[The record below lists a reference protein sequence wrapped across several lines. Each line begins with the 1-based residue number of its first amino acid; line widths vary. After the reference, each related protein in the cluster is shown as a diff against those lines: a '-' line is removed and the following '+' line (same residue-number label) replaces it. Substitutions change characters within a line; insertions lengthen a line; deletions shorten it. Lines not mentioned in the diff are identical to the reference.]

1 MAILER
7 GSYKHQMPTQNPF
20 VASMHHL
27 DFFPA
32 GNGNLGPSSMKKENE
47 GFDLSADW
55 RMYYGRK
62 VPGFPAHPHR
72 GFETIT
78 IVTEG
83 FVDHTD
89 GLGSRGRYGQ
99 GDVQWMT
106 AGSGLQHCEMFP
118 LINDDKPNTM
128 ELFQVWLSLDH
139 DHRMV
144 EPDYKMLWNEDIPRI
159 SIGEKGR
166 ETRITL
172 IAGEVDGIKAV
183 EPTKNSWANNP
194 INRLSIQLIEMDPGV
209 EYELPVVSGTM
220 NRSLYN
226 YYDGVAMV
234 EGKEL
239 RKKMYM
245 FLSADEET
253 IIENMS
259 DSVIK
264 LLLLESEPIEEP
276 ILAYGPFVMTT
287 KEEIRQAYNDYQETQ
302 FGGWPFPDQEVAH
315 DKSLGRFAE
324 YPDGRVEKP

>member
-27 DFFPA
+27 DRFPR
-32 GNGNLGPSSMKKENE
+32 GNGNLGPSSMKKDNE
-47 GFDLSADW
+47 GFDLGADW
-55 RMYYGRK
+55 RMYYGK
-62 VPGFPAHPHR
+62 QVPGFPAHPHR
-72 GFETIT
+72 GFETVT
-78 IVTEG
+78 IVTQG

-106 AGSGLQHCEMFP
+106 AGKGLQHCEMFP
-118 LINDDKPNTM
+118 LINEDKPNTM

-139 DHRMV
+139 AHRMV
-144 EPDYKMLWNEDIPRI
+144 EPDFKMLWNEDIPRV
-159 SIGEKGR
+159 SIGENGK

-172 IAGEVDGIKAV
+172 IAGELNGIKAV
-183 EPTKNSWANNP
+183 QPTKDSWANNP
-194 INRLSIQLIEMDPGV
+194 DNKLSIQLIEMDPGV
-209 EYELPVVSGTM
+209 EYVLPSGSPTM
-220 NRSLYN
+220 KRSIYN
-226 YYDGVAMV
+226 YYNGVV
-234 EGKEL
+234 RIEGKEL

-245 FLSADEET
+245 FLSADEPTKVANE
-253 IIENMS
+253 S
-259 DSVIK
+259 DSVVK
-264 LLLLESEPIEEP
+264 LLLLESEPIDEP

-315 DKSLGRFAE
+315 DKDLGRFAE

>member
-1 MAILER
+1 MTILER

-27 DFFPA
+27 DHFPA
-32 GNGNLGPSSMKKENE
+32 GNGKLGPTEIKKENE

-55 RMYYGRK
+55 RMYYGKK

-78 IVTEG
+78 IVKEG

-106 AGSGLQHCEMFP
+106 AGKGLQHCEMFP
-118 LINDDKPNTM
+118 LINEDKPNTM

-139 DHRMV
+139 AHRMV
-144 EPDYKMLWNEDIPRI
+144 EPDYKMLWNEEIPRI
-159 SIGEKGR
+159 SIGEKGK
-166 ETRITL
+166 ETRVTL
-172 IAGEVDGIKAV
+172 IAGELKGIKAV
-183 EPTKNSWANNP
+183 RPTKDSWANNP
-194 INRLSIQLIEMDPGV
+194 GNRLSIQLIELDPDA
-209 EYELPVVSGTM
+209 EYKLPKASPTM
-220 NRSLYN
+220 NRSIYN
-226 YYDGVAMV
+226 YFDGVVLV

-245 FLSADEET
+245 FLKADEET
-253 IIENMS
+253 KINNMS

-264 LLLLESEPIEEP
+264 LLLLESEPIDEP

-287 KEEIRQAYNDYQETQ
+287 KEEIKQAYDDYQRTQ
-302 FGGWPFPDQEVAH
+302 FGGWPFSEQEVAH
-315 DKSLGRFAE
+315 DKSMKRFAE
-324 YPDGRVEKP
+324 YPDDSVERP

>member
-27 DFFPA
+27 DRFPR
-32 GNGNLGPSSMKKENE
+32 GNGNLGPSSMKKDNE

-55 RMYYGRK
+55 RMYYGKK

-72 GFETIT
+72 GFETVT

-106 AGSGLQHCEMFP
+106 AGKGLQHCEMFP
-118 LINDDKPNTM
+118 LINEDKPNTM
-128 ELFQVWLSLDH
+128 ELFQIWLSLDH
-139 DHRMV
+139 AHRMV
-144 EPDYKMLWNEDIPRI
+144 EPDYKMLWNENIPRI
-159 SIGEKGR
+159 SMGEDGK

-172 IAGEVDGIKAV
+172 IAGELNGIKAV
-183 EPTKNSWANNP
+183 QPTKDSWANNP
-194 INRLSIQLIEMDPGV
+194 DNKLSIQLIELDPGV
-209 EYELPVVSGTM
+209 EYELPAGSPTM
-220 NRSLYN
+220 KRSIYN
-226 YYDGVAMV
+226 YYDGLVRI

-245 FLSADEET
+245 FLSADEPSKVVNE
-253 IIENMS
+253 S
-259 DSVIK
+259 GSVVK
-264 LLLLESEPIEEP
+264 LLLLESEPIDEP

-302 FGGWPFPDQEVAH
+302 FGGWPFLEQEVAH
-315 DKSLGRFAE
+315 DKDLGRFAE
-324 YPDGRVEKP
+324 YPDGSAEKP

>member
-27 DFFPA
+27 DRFPR
-32 GNGNLGPSSMKKENE
+32 GNGNLGPSSMKKDNE

-55 RMYYGRK
+55 RMYYGKK

-72 GFETIT
+72 GFETVT

-106 AGSGLQHCEMFP
+106 AGKGLQHCEMFP
-118 LINDDKPNTM
+118 LINEDKPNTM

-139 DHRMV
+139 AHRMV
-144 EPDYKMLWNEDIPRI
+144 DPDYKMLWNEDVPRI
-159 SIGEKGR
+159 SIGEEGK

-172 IAGEVDGIKAV
+172 IAGELNGIKAV
-183 EPTKNSWANNP
+183 PPTKDSWANNP
-194 INRLSIQLIEMDPGV
+194 ENKLSIQLIEMDPGV
-209 EYELPVVSGTM
+209 EYELPAGSPTM
-220 NRSLYN
+220 KRSIYN
-226 YYDGVAMV
+226 YYDGVV
-234 EGKEL
+234 RIEGKEL

-245 FLSADEET
+245 FLSADEPTKVVNE
-253 IIENMS
+253 S
-259 DSVIK
+259 DSVVK
-264 LLLLESEPIEEP
+264 LLLLESEPIDEP

-302 FGGWPFPDQEVAH
+302 FGGWPFPEQEVAH
-315 DKSLGRFAE
+315 DKDLGRFAE
-324 YPDGRVEKP
+324 YPDGSVEKP